1 MGSRRE
7 QLRASG
13 AQVITP
19 EAARELIGSHFDVSP
34 YEQIEVMR
42 QTGHRK
48 AIAEGRVGQL
58 EHQRHI
64 MLATIANEYAVT
76 HSKEKLSEAKL
87 DRLSRADQRYLA
99 HVTGLGAAV
108 EERDHAR
115 SEYAAQRATLEWD
128 RAAIAHLTALS
139 RLAGG

>member
-1 MGSRRE
+1 MSRRE

-13 AQVITP
+13 ARVITP

-34 YEQIEVMR
+34 YEQIETMR

-48 AIAEGRVGQL
+48 AIAEGRVVQL

-64 MLATIANEYAVT
+64 VLATVQNELATV
-76 HSKEKLSEAKL
+76 HAKAKLSEAKL
-87 DRLSRADQRYLA
+87 DRMARADQRYQTHIA
-99 HVTGLGAAV
+99 GLGAAV
-108 EERDHAR
+108 EERDIAR

-128 RAAIAHLTALS
+128 RAAIAHLNALS
-139 RLAGG
+139 RLEGG

>member
-1 MGSRRE
+1 MDRGE

-13 AQVITP
+13 AQVVTP
-19 EAARELIGSHFDVSP
+19 EAARELISSHFDVSP
-34 YEQIEVMR
+34 YEQIETMR

-48 AIAEGRVGQL
+48 AIAEGRTVQL

-64 MLATIANEYAVT
+64 MLATVANELAVA

-87 DRLSRADQRYLA
+87 DRMARADPRYQA
-99 HVTGLGAAV
+99 HIAGLGAAV

-128 RAAIAHLTALS
+128 RAAIGRAS
-139 RLAGG
+139 CRERV

>member
-1 MGSRRE
+1 MDRRE

-13 AQVITP
+13 AQVVSP
-19 EAARELIGSHFDVSP
+19 EAARELVSSHFDVSP
-34 YEQIEVMR
+34 YEQIETMR
-42 QTGHRK
+42 KTGHRK
-48 AIAEGRVGQL
+48 AIAEGRCVKL

-64 MLATIANEYAVT
+64 MLATIQNELGSLHA
-76 HSKEKLSEAKL
+76 KEKVSEAKL

-108 EERDHAR
+108 AERDHAR

-139 RLAGG
+139 RLEGG

>member
-1 MGSRRE
+1 MDRGE

-13 AQVITP
+13 ARVITP

-34 YEQIEVMR
+34 YEQIETMR

-48 AIAEGRVGQL
+48 AVAEGRCVQL

-64 MLATIANEYAVT
+64 LLATIGNEIAQAHMT
-76 HSKEKLSEAKL
+76 DRLSEAKL
-87 DRLSRADQRYLA
+87 DRMGRGDPRYSTFVA
-99 HVTGLGAAV
+99 GLGAAV
-108 EERDHAR
+108 EERDVAR

-128 RAAIAHLTALS
+128 RAAIAHLNALS
-139 RLAGG
+139 RLEGG

>member
-1 MGSRRE
+1 MDRRE

-13 AQVITP
+13 AQVVTP
-19 EAARELIGSHFDVSP
+19 EAARELISSHFDVSP
-34 YEQIEVMR
+34 YEQIETLR

-48 AIAEGRVGQL
+48 AIAEGRVVQL

-64 MLATIANEYAVT
+64 MLATIANELAVA

-87 DRLSRADQRYLA
+87 DRMARADQRYQTHIA
-99 HVTGLGAAV
+99 GLGAAV
-108 EERDHAR
+108 EERDIAR

-128 RAAIAHLTALS
+128 RAAIAHLNALS
-139 RLAGG
+139 RLDGG